1 MVLEFLQYIS
11 ILIELAIA
19 VLGIVMISKKKNLG
33 WFFLI
38 TFGIY
43 VLYDFMKMNGTSLNP
58 DILYISFFIATLS
71 ALCLAWKV
79 LFEAKQIN
87 PVAKLNKRGKK

>member
-1 MVLEFLQYIS
+1 MVMEFLQYIS

-19 VLGIVMISKKKNLG
+19 VLGIIMISKKKIYG

-43 VLYDFMKMNGTSLNP
+43 VFYDFIKLRGMEISPN
-58 DILYISFFIATLS
+58 ILYPSFFIATLS
-71 ALCLAWKV
+71 ALILAWKV
-79 LFEAKQIN
+79 Y
-87 PVAKLNKRGKK
+87 KRK

>member
-11 ILIELAIA
+11 ISIELLIA
-19 VLGIVMISKKKNLG
+19 VLGIIMIFKKKIYG

-43 VLYDFMKMNGTSLNP
+43 VFYDFAKLNGMEISSDVLF
-58 DILYISFFIATLS
+58 ISFFIATLS
-71 ALCLAWKV
+71 ALILAWKV
-79 LFEAKQIN
+79 Y
-87 PVAKLNKRGKK
+87 KKK

>member
-1 MVLEFLQYIS
+1 MVMEFLQYIS

-19 VLGIVMISKKKNLG
+19 VLGLVMISKKKIYG

-43 VLYDFMKMNGTSLNP
+43 VFYDFIKLQGISVGS
-58 DILYISFFIATLS
+58 DVLYVSFFIATLS
-71 ALCLAWKV
+71 ALILAWKV
-79 LFEAKQIN
+79 Y
-87 PVAKLNKRGKK
+87 KKK

>member
-1 MVLEFLQYIS
+1 MVMEFLQYAS
-11 ILIELAIA
+11 ILIELVIA
-19 VLGIVMISKKKNLG
+19 VLGVVMISKKKICG

-43 VLYDFMKMNGTSLNP
+43 VFYDFIKLNGMQISS

-71 ALCLAWKV
+71 ALILAWKV
-79 LFEAKQIN
+79 Y
-87 PVAKLNKRGKK
+87 KKK